1 MLLII
6 RRNTGKFQCDN
17 LGKLALCKE
26 LVFQMHNV
34 PFSQTSLSVNKMV
47 KNGKGNFLHKAKNI
61 VAKYTCIDVLIFEK
75 NEQYN

>member
-1 MLLII
+1 
-6 RRNTGKFQCDN
+6 
-17 LGKLALCKE
+17 
-26 LVFQMHNV
+26 
-34 PFSQTSLSVNKMV
+34 MV